1 MKLNIYMTH
10 NLHDNVLP
18 SSPWNSIENFLY
30 QSDELRCLVACIAYN
45 RYVINI
51 ISITTIERINTMY
64 AVYIMIITVYIY
76 NDHYSICSIYRNIR
90 FILILG

>member
-1 MKLNIYMTH
+1 MTH
-10 NLHDNVLP
+10 NWHDNVLP

-64 AVYIMIITVYIY
+64 AVYIIIITVYTVYI
-76 NDHYSICSIYRNIR
+76 IIITV
-90 FILILG
+90 